1 MNKFRKVICLFIVVA
16 SLLCIWTLPANALSA
31 DGNFDFSAMDSLDI
45 YDTYEKQIR
54 ADGLEYVQYTRR
66 NTTVSPNPVNFYRYG
81 SFLRSADEK
90 QYFAIFNLTGNS
102 SKVDMSENVLTIYAD
117 PEVQFKMVDVDGIPV
132 ADSSGKSDSSKVN
145 YYKKSTDNGH
155 SVYYIELEPCEAGRS
170 TQMIEFTTTST
181 TTQPHYSIWFGEP
194 LGLKKTVTLGTVS
207 LSATR
212 PSRVT
217 NTYSLP
223 TYGVPKRSWVS
234 NLTVTKT
241 SEVNASNVSR
251 TSELTVLFP
260 GESKTYVTSTIGS
273 GSYSR
278 PGYVNSATAE
288 LASGTY
294 KVSIKNID
302 WNVMAPSNASYR
314 YLGQVKLEY
323 IYAFGA

>member
-1 MNKFRKVICLFIVVA
+1 
-16 SLLCIWTLPANALSA
+16 
-31 DGNFDFSAMDSLDI
+31 
-45 YDTYEKQIR
+45 
-54 ADGLEYVQYTRR
+54 
-66 NTTVSPNPVNFYRYG
+66 
-81 SFLRSADEK
+81 
-90 QYFAIFNLTGNS
+90 
-102 SKVDMSENVLTIYAD
+102 
-117 PEVQFKMVDVDGIPV
+117 
-132 ADSSGKSDSSKVN
+132 
-145 YYKKSTDNGH
+145 
-155 SVYYIELEPCEAGRS
+155 
-170 TQMIEFTTTST
+170 MIEFTTTST

-251 TSELTVLFP
+251 NSELTVLFP
-260 GESKTYVTSTIGS
+260 GESSTYISRPVGGT
-273 GSYSR
+273 YSR
-278 PGYVNSATAE
+278 PGFVNSATAE

-294 KVSIKNID
+294 KVFIKNID